1 LDKIS
6 CKNRDNIK
14 PLMARSPVD
23 EKLNVKLIKWV
34 KRKVDGELQVAG
46 YKLQL
51 QLVTCSL

>member
-1 LDKIS
+1 
-6 CKNRDNIK
+6 
-14 PLMARSPVD
+14 MARSPVD